1 MTPRTETHTP
11 LQVTA
16 PIRALCKEINPT
28 AKPVYVSVI
37 PRESANQNDCFPNV
51 LAHVEQHGGAMCLGW
66 QIWEWENV
74 LIEAEFHAVW
84 LNTERKFIDVTPKDV
99 PTRKIL
105 FLPDPKMTYEGKQV
119 NNIRRPLRH
128 DPNIN
133 GFIQACD
140 EEFALKNKGERAFQ
154 HGHIELLDA
163 EAQEYEDIQ
172 IRRMEYL
179 FKFLPANKLAELM
192 AELARA

>member
-1 MTPRTETHTP
+1 M
-11 LQVTA
+11 TA

-28 AKPVYVSVI
+28 AKPVYVSVVL
-37 PRESANQNDCFPNV
+37 RESAIQNECFPNV
-51 LAHVEQHGGAMCLGW
+51 LARVEQAGGSICLGW

-74 LIEAEFHAVW
+74 FIEAEFHAVW
-84 LNTERKFIDVTPKDV
+84 LNNEGKFIDITPKDV

-128 DPNIN
+128 DPNII

-140 EEFALKNKGERAFQ
+140 DEFALRNKGERAYQ
-154 HGHIELLDA
+154 QGYIELLDA
-163 EAQEYEDIQ
+163 EAQEYDDIQ
-172 IRRMEYL
+172 IRKEEYQS
-179 FKFLPANKLAELM
+179 KC
-192 AELARA
+192 